1 MLYSGVD
8 DTLEYNTAHAVASC
22 ITIHC
27 PKVVLAGHLY
37 SGVDVTPEYN
47 MIHAV
52 ASMSSFLYFRWVM
65 YKQVG

>member
-1 MLYSGVD
+1 MD
-8 DTLEYNTAHAVASC
+8 DTPEYNKAYAIASC

-37 SGVDVTPEYN
+37 SGVDGTPEYN

-52 ASMSSFLYFRWVM
+52 ASMSSSLYFRWVI
-65 YKQVG
+65 YTQAG